1 VKKLGSQKI
10 KAYILLVTAVG
21 KETEVINSLK
31 SLQEV
36 KEANALYGEY
46 DGIVEVEANDMQHL
60 NKVVMQIRRNS
71 AILKTVTLIV
81 M

>member
-1 VKKLGSQKI
+1 MKKLGSQKI

>member
-1 VKKLGSQKI
+1 LGSQKI